1 VNNVGYT
8 NLWGYASG
16 QDTLASFNPET
27 GAITAIG
34 SFTLDGSDNQSVNS
48 LLIANNGTLYA
59 LSHDSSYTATD
70 DSNNG
75 VAYVGDNSN
84 VAIETLDLSTCGL
97 TSVAT
102 ETDYMMTLAFDQDGT
117 LWIDNANYQLISGD
131 VSNWKATRQ
140 LLSPTGSNFST
151 DANPSYQIWTEALFI

>member
-1 VNNVGYT
+1 MNNVGYT

-16 QDTLASFNPET
+16 QDTLASFSPET

-48 LLIANNGTLYA
+48 LLIANDGTLYA
-59 LSHDSSYTATD
+59 LSHDSLYTATY

-84 VAIETLDLSTCGL
+84 VAIETLDLGTCGL

-102 ETDYMMTLAFDQDGT
+102 GSDSQSLMLLALG
-117 LWIDNANYQLISGD
+117 AG
-131 VSNWKATRQ
+131 
-140 LLSPTGSNFST
+140 
-151 DANPSYQIWTEALFI
+151 FIGFVARKIAGRK